1 MPYSISPHLIIVK
14 GQWQG
19 EGQVVRLPILNM
31 RQPERGLRSKMG
43 SLHIQKRQR
52 VPAYPPHCISCSV
65 GVLKVA
71 STFIWEMSSSIHRC
85 VQASYAAVF
94 PGPGA
99 AVADLPALLFSHHRA
114 GVSLCHAGKSLS
126 GSIHL
131 WGRLWCLKYMVTS
144 VCLLLR
150 NVHVLFNLQK
160 SSTPFFLSFTL
171 LIRQGFGKVAVKA
184 WMLLVWK
191 KISRAHVERETCCS
205 WDDIFEQVVVKEKDQ
220 ATDNMA

>member
-1 MPYSISPHLIIVK
+1 MAGRGVGCETSYFEYEATRAWIEEQNGVTAHPEEAKGPSIPTPLHVLFC
-14 GQWQG
+14 GGTQG
-19 EGQVVRLPILNM
+19 GFNLHM
-31 RQPERGLRSKMG
+31 RNVFQHTQM
-43 SLHIQKRQR
+43 
-52 VPAYPPHCISCSV
+52 
-65 GVLKVA
+65 
-71 STFIWEMSSSIHRC
+71 C

-160 SSTPFFLSFTL
+160 SSTPFFLSFML
-171 LIRQGFGKVAVKA
+171 LIRQGFGKVAVEA